1 MWDCPVSNPIGP
13 CRSLRTWRPLKER
26 LPVAGGILL
35 GLGQLGGDQ
44 VVEAINYPAV
54 LLAGGQDGLVQSGL
68 SLVPLD
74 GQLGDLV
81 QALLV
86 LGQGGE
92 SGVACC

>member
-1 MWDCPVSNPIGP
+1 MQ
-13 CRSLRTWRPLKER
+13 ER
-26 LPVAGGILL
+26 LPVADGILL

-44 VVEAINYPAV
+44 VVEAINYSAV
-54 LLAGGQDGLVQSGL
+54 LLAGGQNGLVQSGL
-68 SLVPLD
+68 SLVSLD

-86 LGQGGE
+86 LGQGGQ